1 MVYRIQYDINSSL
14 TPIFEKIKK
23 FGDFIFTNSTIYIH
37 TKVNKSNIL
46 LELKGL
52 LPPEDQIMI
61 IEVNKDN
68 LFQQTDNIKAWTI
81 KMWKKEELEKLE
93 NEQQEAIF
101 NHNKFLDQFKE
112 ELEKQLKQKKEDE
125 HG

>member
-1 MVYRIQYDINSSL
+1 LVYRIQYDINSSL